1 MSIAPAR
8 MSLNEL
14 VPPETSDISFL
25 ASREALRWKTW
36 FYKGLLPVLARRGAV
51 RAGQDLER
59 AGTLMDQCWRPRRK
73 RLLKIVP
80 REVLQAD
87 PGRTPEDVIRGIS
100 SQMLRYMARDCLFE
114 RTKPDEWNEVFEVE
128 GFEFVEEVASGGQ
141 GAIFL
146 GSHLGGHLAALH
158 WMIAHGVQLRMLV
171 QRPKNV
177 SAGLDAWFDQ
187 DHPICDQRN
196 LFLRRDLNPSEAA
209 RRTLEV
215 RRLIRSGISVYT
227 NCDICW
233 SGPNTD
239 SCRFLGQDVR
249 FQSIW
254 IDLAMVLG
262 CPVIGIECRQLAG
275 GRFRLSF
282 RKPESIGPRDARQ
295 DVFERTIFR
304 LERSILEYPDDAIAH
319 LTWSLF
325 RPRRRIKSDSEHAG
339 ASPTGPAT
347 HRRPRSASRS
357 S

>member
-1 MSIAPAR
+1 MSIAPAQ

-14 VPPETSDISFL
+14 VPADHSEISFL

-51 RAGQDLER
+51 QAGQDLER
-59 AGTLMDQCWRPRRK
+59 AGTLMHGWWRPRRK
-73 RLLKIVP
+73 QLLKVVP
-80 REVLQAD
+80 QEVLHAD
-87 PGRTPEDVIRGIS
+87 PGRTPEDVIQGIS
-100 SQMLRYMARDCLFE
+100 AQMFRYMARDCIFGQ
-114 RTKPDEWNEVFEVE
+114 TKPDEWNDIFEVE
-128 GFEFVEEVASGGQ
+128 GFEAVEETAGRGQ

-158 WMIAHGVQLRMLV
+158 WMIAHGVSLRMLV

-177 SAGLDAWFDQ
+177 STGLDAWFDQ

-196 LFLRRDLNPSEAA
+196 LFLRRDLNPAEAA
-209 RRTLEV
+209 RRTVEV

-254 IDLAMVLG
+254 IDLAVVLG
-262 CPVIGIECRQLAG
+262 CPVIGVECRQLGG
-275 GRFRLSF
+275 GRFRLTF
-282 RKPESIGPRDARQ
+282 RKPESIGSRDVRQ

-304 LERSILEYPDDAIAH
+304 LERSILDYPDDAVAH

-325 RPRRRIKSDSEHAG
+325 RPRRKMIGDSGHSGPGQMG
-339 ASPTGPAT
+339 ASR
-347 HRRPRSASRS
+347 HLRSRSASHS